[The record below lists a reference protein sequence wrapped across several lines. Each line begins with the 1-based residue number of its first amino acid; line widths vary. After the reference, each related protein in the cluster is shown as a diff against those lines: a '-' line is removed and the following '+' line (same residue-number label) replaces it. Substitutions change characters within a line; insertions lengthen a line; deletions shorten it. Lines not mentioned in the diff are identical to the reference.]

1 MKEAIPLGVGAAVGL
16 FVAPRV
22 LNAMNV
28 PVENGVGMDDLITV
42 GLIVGS
48 ILLAYKFL

>member
-1 MKEAIPLGVGAAVGL
+1 MKEIIPLGVGAAVGL

-28 PVENGVGMDDLITV
+28 PVEPGIGMDDFITV

-48 ILLAYKFL
+48 IMVAYKFL